1 MKDSTEVKEQL
12 LFHKKQ
18 IPRHIAIIM
27 DGNGRWAQAKG
38 MSRSQGHVEG
48 AKSVKKIVQRCVELG
63 VSYLTLYSFST
74 ENWSR
79 PEEEVGALMELLLL
93 QLASEV
99 PELTKQ
105 GIRLVHY
112 GSRENFSADVLTALD
127 KANTETEG
135 GEVLQ
140 VGLALDY
147 SGRSELLHAMRQIV
161 CDGVEVTQE
170 ALESR
175 LFTAGVPDPDLLIR
189 TAGEFRV
196 SNFLLWQ
203 IAYTELH
210 VTQQCWPDFDG
221 DSLDEAILE
230 FTSRTRKYGAVK

>member
-1 MKDSTEVKEQL
+1 MDSREVKEQL
-12 LFHKKQ
+12 MSHKEH

-38 MSRSQGHVEG
+38 MSRSQGHIAG

-99 PELTKQ
+99 PELAEQ

-112 GSRENFSADVLTALD
+112 GSRENFSEDVLEALD
-127 KANTETEG
+127 KANKETEG

-140 VGLALDY
+140 IGLALDY

-161 CDGVEVTQE
+161 RDGVEVTQE

-203 IAYTELH
+203 IAYTELY

-230 FTSRTRKYGAVK
+230 FASRTRKFGAVK

>member
-1 MKDSTEVKEQL
+1 MKDSTVVKEQML
-12 LFHKKQ
+12 CHKEQ
-18 IPRHIAIIM
+18 VPRHIAIIM
-27 DGNGRWAQAKG
+27 DGNGRWAQVKG
-38 MSRSQGHVEG
+38 LSRSQGHIAG

-79 PEEEVGALMELLLL
+79 PEDEVGALMELLLV

-99 PELTKQ
+99 PELAKQ

-112 GSRENFSADVLTALD
+112 GSRDNFSEDVLAALD
-127 KANTETEG
+127 KADADTET
-135 GEVLQ
+135 GEVLT

-161 CDGVEVTQE
+161 RDGVEVTQE

-175 LFTAGVPDPDLLIR
+175 LYTAGVPDPDLLIR

-203 IAYTELH
+203 IAYTEIY
-210 VTQQCWPDFDG
+210 VTEQCWPDFNG
-221 DSLDEAILE
+221 DSLDKAILD
-230 FTSRTRKYGAVK
+230 FASRTRKFGAVK